1 MAARSP
7 SRVSGCRRT
16 ACRGWSTPTP
26 RRRPWTHPGESA
38 EVSTG
43 SRRLGAARR
52 WGDGAAHPGGA
63 PGIAPRHEP
72 TRGRGVG
79 RAPMRQAAAGRR
91 PAPRGAPP
99 RPASRFRVRPVLA
112 CAPQRTRR
120 RAAPRRTH
128 DLADERAADDEAQ
141 VDGVAL
147 HEGVVDGHERHG
159 GRRSAALAERGV
171 AVCPRSRAPPRRR
184 GFRLAFRTGRAS
196 KAGFEGMFRVGS
208 VWVLSAAASER
219 RAGAAAAASAGDTA
233 GVARARA
240 GEGGEVV
247 GGGEQKRR
255 QARAAA
261 RVRAC
266 ARARVRALG
275 SDDERRWRRA
285 AACWPLGGRR
295 DGDESLGAERGGGRA
310 PRVRVASRARA
321 HDRSR
326 GGHGGAARRC

>member
-1 MAARSP
+1 MYTGKGAGLGPHASQRVPARPEHDMAARSP

-38 EVSTG
+38 EVSTA

-112 CAPQRTRR
+112 CAPQRARR

-159 GRRSAALAERGV
+159 GRRRRGAGGARSGSVPALAC
-171 AVCPRSRAPPRRR
+171 APSTPRISPLRFAPGALRRPD
-184 GFRLAFRTGRAS
+184 L
-196 KAGFEGMFRVGS
+196 
-208 VWVLSAAASER
+208 
-219 RAGAAAAASAGDTA
+219 
-233 GVARARA
+233 
-240 GEGGEVV
+240 
-247 GGGEQKRR
+247 
-255 QARAAA
+255 
-261 RVRAC
+261 RAC
-266 ARARVRALG
+266 LG
-275 SDDERRWRRA
+275 
-285 AACWPLGGRR
+285 
-295 DGDESLGAERGGGRA
+295 
-310 PRVRVASRARA
+310 
-321 HDRSR
+321 
-326 GGHGGAARRC
+326 